1 MHTPISTLFVLPY
14 PPHLPPDGR
23 NRALQCRPARHNIP
37 LLESTK
43 RGLSSHS
50 VDRRPGLFLY
60 CKPFFPFHTTV
71 SCLWSCSHAGY
82 TCLVSPEVWG
92 GAVQRTRIAL
102 CPMPIKVDLPVL
114 ISSTTYLFLLLVLF
128 LFSGCHKFERLV
140 RCMLDGSSLCI
151 GFKRRIGAG
160 RRRKTVHGFC
170 TRLEA
175 RGCASAVCGYVCVCV
190 RVCVHA
196 CAAVQRSQFRQ
207 IAVNSSFPKRVHSTC
222 QTVRVEGAQAS

>member
-114 ISSTTYLFLLLVLF
+114 ISSTTYLFLLLLLF

-151 GFKRRIGAG
+151 GFMRRIGAG
-160 RRRKTVHGFC
+160 RRRKMVHGFVRGS
-170 TRLEA
+170 RLA
-175 RGCASAVCGYVCVCV
+175 AVRVQSVVVCVCV
-190 RVCVHA
+190 
-196 CAAVQRSQFRQ
+196 
-207 IAVNSSFPKRVHSTC
+207 
-222 QTVRVEGAQAS
+222 